1 MIETTI
7 SKPIRKILADLTGER
22 VSANGQRISGVLSTD
37 FGNGLNGKSD
47 VEGESALGIRSIRSG
62 NPLTAT
68 SPLHSLRKKHMT
80 GKLIKTP
87 YDEITYKIIG
97 CAMAAH
103 RKRGPV
109 YREDTYQRDLEV
121 HFTENRLAYVVQK
134 NIEVYDSKN
143 GDVLVG
149 YYIPDFIVEEKV
161 VVEIKAL
168 SGLDNSHIAQ
178 VITYLAVTG
187 CPVGLLLN
195 FGARSLQKRRIFPP
209 KNVAEHTVNR
219 QWLFVPDWLKAE
231 QRGK

>member
-1 MIETTI
+1 
-7 SKPIRKILADLTGER
+7 
-22 VSANGQRISGVLSTD
+22 
-37 FGNGLNGKSD
+37 
-47 VEGESALGIRSIRSG
+47 
-62 NPLTAT
+62 
-68 SPLHSLRKKHMT
+68 MT
-80 GKLIKTP
+80 GRLIKTP
-87 YDEITYKIIG
+87 YDETTYKIIG
-97 CAMAAH
+97 CGMAVH
-103 RKRGPV
+103 RKRGPG

-121 HFTENRLAYVVQK
+121 HLTESSLAYVAQK

-149 YYIPDFIVEEKV
+149 YYIPDFIVEGTV

-178 VITYLAVTG
+178 VIAYLAVTG

-231 QRGK
+231 QRGE